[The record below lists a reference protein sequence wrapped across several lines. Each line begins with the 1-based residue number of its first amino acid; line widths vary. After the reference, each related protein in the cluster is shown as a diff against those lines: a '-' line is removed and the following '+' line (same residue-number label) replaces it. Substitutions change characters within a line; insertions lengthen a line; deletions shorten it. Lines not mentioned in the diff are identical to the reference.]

1 MHGIC
6 LAGFNEF
13 DLRVDGPVDV
23 EFASL
28 IYQGR
33 VVAQFRTNILGPEVE
48 VPNEELNRWRSG
60 ALIVV
65 KSANDYVGVKKY
77 GSGAYPNVYVSLVVG
92 KHLPPAM
99 STQTLMYGL
108 VSCKLNAPLDISSPP
123 KIDTLVTEAR

>member
-6 LAGFNEF
+6 LAGFSEF
-13 DLRVDGPVDV
+13 DLRVNGPVDV

-48 VPNEELNRWRSG
+48 VPSNELSRWRSG

-77 GSGAYPNVYVSLVVG
+77 GNGAYPNVYASLVVEN
-92 KHLPPAM
+92 HLPPAT
-99 STQTLMYGL
+99 SAQTLMDGL
-108 VSCKLNAPLDISSPP
+108 VSCNLKAQLDIRSPP
-123 KIDTLVTEAR
+123 KIDTLGTEAR